1 MTPTVPPCQDA
12 QLVLG
17 APSLRTTCNRGMPTI
32 KLVRARSGLNNNAG
46 GSRGMRSMRLVGL
59 LVVAAIAFGAM
70 SASAFANST
79 QNPQ

>member
-1 MTPTVPPCQDA
+1 
-12 QLVLG
+12 
-17 APSLRTTCNRGMPTI
+17 
-32 KLVRARSGLNNNAG
+32 
-46 GSRGMRSMRLVGL
+46 MRSMRLVGL